1 LAAATTTSVSAECPE
16 YILLSLLILIVT
28 SPKASIPSVTDL
40 TENSINSLGT
50 LANLFKAS
58 HTASTGPVPID
69 TAVSSLLSSVFRSE
83 MVAVGLEAL
92 PQLTCTRLN

>member
-1 LAAATTTSVSAECPE
+1 M
-16 YILLSLLILIVT
+16 VT

-58 HTASTGPVPID
+58 HTASTGPVP
-69 TAVSSLLSSVFRSE
+69 VSYTHLDAADE
-83 MVAVGLEAL
+83 
-92 PQLTCTRLN
+92 